1 MIGWNEGYNWTY
13 EQFCKVVVVGF
24 EANGE
29 KRMNLD
35 CEHSSYENMK
45 QIVSWAEERGYHA
58 EISDDRET
66 VSVWK

>member
-1 MIGWNEGYNWTY
+1 MIGWNENYNWTY
-13 EQFCKVVVVGF
+13 EQFCKVVVVDF

-35 CEHSSYENMK
+35 CEHSSYENME

-58 EISDDRET
+58 EISENRET